1 MLTCKEVSQLVSE
14 SLDRKLPLRQRIA
27 VRLHLFRCK
36 ICTQYREQMLFLRK
50 AARQYAKKTEEATGL
65 PDASLSSEARLRMK
79 QLMNE
84 HASNQSEE

>member
-14 SLDRKLPLRQRIA
+14 SLDRNLPLRQRIA

-36 ICTQYREQMLFLRK
+36 ICSRYREQMLFLRN
-50 AARQYAKKTEEATGL
+50 AARLYAKETEEATGL
-65 PDASLSSEARLRMK
+65 PGASLSSEARQRMK

>member
-1 MLTCKEVSQLVSE
+1 
-14 SLDRKLPLRQRIA
+14 
-27 VRLHLFRCK
+27 
-36 ICTQYREQMLFLRK
+36 MLFLRK